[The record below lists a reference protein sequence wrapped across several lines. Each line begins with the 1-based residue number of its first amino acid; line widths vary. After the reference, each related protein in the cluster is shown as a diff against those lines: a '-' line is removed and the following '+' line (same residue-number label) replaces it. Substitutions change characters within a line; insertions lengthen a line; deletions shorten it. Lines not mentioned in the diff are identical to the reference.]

1 MNPAGWLTAR
11 MIMVPVTTGLPRGS
25 VKEVMKFI
33 WLKTARNLVELV
45 E

>member
-1 MNPAGWLTAR
+1 VNPAGRLTAR
-11 MIMVPVTTGLPRGS
+11 MIIAPVTTGLQLGS